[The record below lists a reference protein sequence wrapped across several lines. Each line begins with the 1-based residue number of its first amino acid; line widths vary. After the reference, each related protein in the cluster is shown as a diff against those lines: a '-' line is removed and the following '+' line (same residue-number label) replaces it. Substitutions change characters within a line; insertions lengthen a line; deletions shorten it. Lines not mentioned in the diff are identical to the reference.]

1 MSLSGCDGLFC
12 IVVGWCNFYLNLIR
26 EVMKPLSPLT
36 FEEPVNSG
44 GMLGSIQVVGINGS
58 E

>member
-1 MSLSGCDGLFC
+1 M
-12 IVVGWCNFYLNLIR
+12 NT
-26 EVMKPLSPLT
+26 LSPLT
-36 FEEPVNSG
+36 FEEPINSG